1 MDAHLSKQFW
11 GPMALSGS
19 SWKRWIAKPCGQSQ
33 RYLAAYLYIFQT
45 NVELETLFS
54 TITKGDGELDGDS
67 LDSTWSR
74 FERNTGKHM
83 QRYTW
88 PHISCTRKTHGKTI
102 VKPFFCTIS
111 RMKVDKYFLKTFMVI
126 KNILFCETKKMS
138 EWHVLKPR
146 ARKSF
151 FRCVY
156 YFQCSR
162 NRYSMNVLARK
173 LTSIINKLYPT
184 RYSGRLKVKDLY
196 GLSGLAQQN

>member
-11 GPMALSGS
+11 GSMALSGS
-19 SWKRWIAKPCGQSQ
+19 SWKRWIAKPWGQSQ

-54 TITKGDGELDGDS
+54 TITKGDGELDGIS

-88 PHISCTRKTHGKTI
+88 PYISCTRKIHGKTI

-111 RMKVDKYFLKTFMVI
+111 RMKLDKHFLKNLTII
-126 KNILFCETKKMS
+126 KNTIMRDQKNEWVTLFETSRKK
-138 EWHVLKPR
+138 
-146 ARKSF
+146 KSF

-162 NRYSMNVLARK
+162 NLYSINALTRK
-173 LTSIINKLYPT
+173 LTSIVNKFYPT
-184 RYSGRLKVKDLY
+184 RYSGRIKVKDLY

>member
-19 SWKRWIAKPCGQSQ
+19 SWKRWIAKPWGQSQ

-54 TITKGDGELDGDS
+54 TITKGDGELDGIS

-88 PHISCTRKTHGKTI
+88 PYISCTRKIHGKTI

-111 RMKVDKYFLKTFMVI
+111 RMKLEEDFLKNLTII
-126 KNILFCETKKMS
+126 KNTIMRDQKNEWVTRFETSRKK
-138 EWHVLKPR
+138 
-146 ARKSF
+146 KSF

-162 NRYSMNVLARK
+162 NLYSINVLTRK
-173 LTSIINKLYPT
+173 LTSIVNKFYPT
-184 RYSGRLKVKDLY
+184 RYSGRIKVKDLY